1 MSSHTRTDSAHQ
13 ADSRLVDAWLLE
25 NLRWN
30 GPQTLDYLS
39 RLFPKLEEAP
49 LLFAIDRLSRNGQV
63 VISPPQNGDYLI
75 SVRSIGQEGLR
86 EDQHGSCRR
95 AHERAP
101 SAVQ

>member
-1 MSSHTRTDSAHQ
+1 MERI
-13 ADSRLVDAWLLE
+13 E
-25 NLRWN
+25 
-30 GPQTLDYLS
+30 LS
-39 RLFPKLEEAP
+39 W
-49 LLFAIDRLSRNGQV
+49 NGQV